1 MWDADR
7 QQNNRHQSS
16 IAHWLYE
23 AISEPNVRLRIR
35 LRGNNLH
42 VLCEGKHVPDAEKIR
57 SRLVRALKAHP
68 ESLDRWASFSNEPI
82 YKFILYGRAG
92 GKQRPDWIEPI
103 DLDRLKREIIA
114 QHSIPEKTES
124 ASAGALPI
132 ISNESLARTGSTEAI
147 ARYLSESFSHLGV
160 SIKVLIQKLPESKT
174 QQRNDEPLAD
184 KRLWAICNCD
194 YSPDQSLLA
203 EPIAQKLRDLHLKG
217 FREAV
222 IRSQVRGESTPDW
235 VLQVDLTSPEAMLR
249 DWARWGDAGA
259 IARLL
264 DGEANPHGLQV
275 QTILKDSTLHVFCS
289 LLPSQ
294 PKTALEQK
302 TVVALI
308 TPMLDA
314 IAPQGIGAATLYG
327 VRGPRFSLNS
337 PETPIW
343 VEWLNLPATQNPEL
357 APTPVALARQKNP
370 DALTFL
376 LQRLLNPDL
385 DIRLATGGIRIKL
398 CYKNNLL
405 HILTEGITCPTQ
417 TQVIQPIEDFLK
429 ELSIPNLTGVRLYG
443 RRAGQ
448 SSALWNHSLKL
459 QSSTSPTPTATAHRH
474 GSAPIFLGLEI
485 DPKELLAPRE
495 ASSPADSAPTATEP
509 QKSAVSQALDL
520 LCCTLSQGL
529 YQTKLFVPRQSD
541 PAAYSQTG
549 TSALGLKTVAVWSV
563 VGLLLTL
570 QIDWLCG
577 RMLRV
582 HSASI
587 DRATELKT
595 AGRDRSF
602 SSSALAAQETNPSGT
617 SLQQAPDGEAKGF
630 NPEQFSQTTDNR
642 AATAAILAAA
652 RSSNPSFNNRLLDE
666 KLALYQ
672 ERLKVQGVPDVLI
685 VGSSRAMRGID
696 PAVLQQ
702 EMAKRGYK
710 DIDIFNFGINGAT
723 AQVVD
728 LLLRQVLT
736 PDRLP
741 KLVIWADGARAFNSG
756 RRDRTYDAIAS
767 SAGFQQLQNGTFPQ
781 QGAAE
786 PQNSLEEDLSWHRA
800 IERTIKGSYQTVDH
814 GLNQALSQL
823 SSTYPQREQL
833 KNWLRAQLLD
843 TVPDPLENQPDPL
856 DPEGL
861 NASAELIDFN
871 GFLPL
876 TVRFDPQTYYQ
887 THPRV
892 PGAYDGDYH
901 SFSVRG
907 EQYNALGKLS
917 EFLKQQQIE
926 LVFVNLPLTKEY
938 LDDPIRNKY
947 EQAFTQEMRN
957 AAIKHGIIFRNLAQQ
972 WNTEYD
978 LFSDPSHL
986 NRYGAHQVSIHLAQD
1001 SLIPWPQ

>member
-1 MWDADR
+1 MWDVDR
-7 QQNNRHQSS
+7 QQKNRHQSS

-42 VLCEGKHVPDAEKIR
+42 VLCEGKHAPEAEKIR

-68 ESLDRWASFSNEPI
+68 ESLDRWASFSSEPI
-82 YKFILYGRAG
+82 YKFILYGRAR
-92 GKQRPDWIEPI
+92 GKQRPVWIEPV
-103 DLDRLKREIIA
+103 DLNRLQREIVA
-114 QHSIPEKTES
+114 RQSIPEGSES
-124 ASAGALPI
+124 PSKAALPVV
-132 ISNESLARTGSTEAI
+132 SNESLAQTGSTEAI

-174 QQRNDEPLAD
+174 QQRDDEPIAD

-203 EPIAQKLRDLHLKG
+203 EPIAQKLRDLQLKG

-264 DGEANPHGLQV
+264 DKQANPHGLQV

-314 IAPQGIGAATLYG
+314 IAPQGIEAATLYG

-357 APTPVALARQKNP
+357 APAPLALARQKNP
-370 DALTFL
+370 EALTFL

-385 DIRLATGGIRIKL
+385 DTRLATGGIRIKL

-405 HILTEGITCPTQ
+405 HILCEGITCPTQ
-417 TQVIQPIEDFLK
+417 TQVIEPIEDFLK
-429 ELSIPNLTGVRLYG
+429 ELSIPNLSGVRLYG

-448 SSALWNHSLKL
+448 SSALWNHSLKFP
-459 QSSTSPTPTATAHRH
+459 SRTSPSTPTATAQRN
-474 GSAPIFLGLEI
+474 GSAPILLGLEI
-485 DPKELLAPRE
+485 DPDELLVPRE
-495 ASSPADSAPTATEP
+495 ASSPADATPTVTER
-509 QKSAVSQALDL
+509 QKSAIAQTFDL
-520 LCCTLSQGL
+520 LCRTLSQGL
-529 YQTKLFVPRQSD
+529 YQTKLFVPRESD
-541 PAAYSQTG
+541 PAAYSQTP
-549 TSALGLKTVAVWSV
+549 ANAPGLKTVAIWSI
-563 VGLLLTL
+563 VGLLFTL
-570 QIDWLCG
+570 QVDWLCG

-582 HSASI
+582 NSASI
-587 DRATELKT
+587 DRVVEQKT
-595 AGRDRSF
+595 SGRTF
-602 SSSALAAQETNPSGT
+602 SSSALAAQETNPSGS
-617 SLQQAPDGEAKGF
+617 SLQQTPDGEAEGF
-630 NPEQFSQTTDNR
+630 NSEQFAQNSDNR

-756 RRDRTYDAIAS
+756 RPDRTYDAIAS
-767 SAGFQQLQNGTFPQ
+767 SPGFQQLQNGTFPQ
-781 QGAAE
+781 QGTGE
-786 PQNSLEEDLSWHRA
+786 SQSPLEEDLPWHRA
-800 IERTIKGSYQTVDH
+800 IDRKIKGSYQTVER
-814 GLNQALSQL
+814 GLNETLSQL
-823 SSTYPQREQL
+823 SSTYSQREQL
-833 KNWLRAQLLD
+833 KNWLRLQLLD
-843 TVPDPLENQPDPL
+843 TVPNVLETPSSAL

-876 TVRFDPQTYYQ
+876 TIRFDPQTYYE

-901 SFSVRG
+901 SFNVEG
-907 EQYNALGKLS
+907 EQYKALQKLS
-917 EFLKQQQIE
+917 EFLDRQQIE
-926 LVFVNLPLTKEY
+926 LVFVNLPLTEEY
-938 LDDPIRNKY
+938 LGDPVRNKY
-947 EQAFTQEMRN
+947 EQAFTQKMRD
-957 AAIKHGIIFRNLAQQ
+957 AAIEHGIIFRNLAKQ
-972 WNTEYD
+972 WNTQYD
-978 LFSDPSHL
+978 FFSDPSHL
-986 NRYGAHQVSIHLAQD
+986 NRYGAHQVSVSLAQD
-1001 SLIPWPQ
+1001 PLIPWQQ